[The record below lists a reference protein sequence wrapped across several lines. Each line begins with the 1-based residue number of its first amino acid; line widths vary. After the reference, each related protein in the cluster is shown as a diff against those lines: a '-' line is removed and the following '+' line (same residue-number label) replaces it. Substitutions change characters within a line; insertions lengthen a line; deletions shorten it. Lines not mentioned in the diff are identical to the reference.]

1 MNDGWQQ
8 ISQRFSDA
16 GASLH
21 DEAAVPFQSGR
32 YPHGHLLLFGSVLK
46 VIRPREQPV
55 VREDLV
61 DALGERSFGF
71 SRHADTHGK
80 ERRVGVEVICLAARR
95 SFLQG
100 AGHDFLA

>member
-1 MNDGWQQ
+1 MDDGWQQ
-8 ISQRFSDA
+8 ISQRFTDA
-16 GASLH
+16 GAGFH
-21 DEAAVPFQSGR
+21 DEAAVPFQSGG
-32 YPHGHLLLFGSVLK
+32 YPHGHLLLFGPVLK

-71 SRHADTHGK
+71 SRHADGNVK
-80 ERRVGVEVICLAARR
+80 EHRVGVEVICLAARP
-95 SFLQG
+95 SFLHG